1 MAIAAKVCRSYID
14 KPYLC
19 TFTITTTMI
28 DPKKLAIKDFV
39 YELPEERIAK
49 FPLPERDQS
58 KLLRYRSGQITD
70 HAFTDLP
77 RLLPSHT
84 LLVFN
89 NTKVVQARLLFQKDT
104 GGALEIF
111 CLEPVAP
118 YREVQLAMQQTGNA
132 VWKCLV
138 GNNKRW
144 KSGPVALRFDG
155 GMLQATR
162 ESQQEGHFLIRFTWE
177 PAELTFAEVLERCGR
192 LPLPPY
198 LNRDLTPDDHT
209 RYQTIYANQQGAVAA
224 PTAGLH
230 FTDRVMAA
238 LQEQQ
243 VTTAYLTLHV
253 GAGTFKP
260 VKADVMEAHEMHAE
274 QLYITKPLLQR
285 LLNHGGHPI
294 IPVGT
299 TSMRSLESLYWLG
312 SKVLQQPDLPAQELH
327 VSQWQAYETADLP
340 TASDA
345 LQALLQYMER
355 HQTAYLHASTQIIIA
370 PGYTFRIC
378 HGLVTNFHQPESTL
392 LLLVSALIGDN
403 WRKVYTHAL
412 QHNYRFL
419 SYGDSSL
426 LLP

>member
-1 MAIAAKVCRSYID
+1 M
-14 KPYLC
+14 
-19 TFTITTTMI
+19 T

-58 KLLRYRSGQITD
+58 KLLEYRHGRISD
-70 HAFTDLP
+70 HTFTDLP
-77 RLLPSHT
+77 NLLPEHT

-89 NTKVVQARLLFQKDT
+89 DTKVVQARLLFQKET
-104 GGALEIF
+104 GGIVEIF
-111 CLEPVAP
+111 CLEPIAP
-118 YREVQLAMQQTGNA
+118 HREVQMAMQQTGSST
-132 VWKCLV
+132 WKCLV

-144 KSGPVALRFDG
+144 KSGPVTLEFEG
-155 GMLQATR
+155 GTIRAER
-162 ESQQEGHFLIRFTWE
+162 EAQQEGHFLIHFTWE
-177 PAELTFAEVLERCGR
+177 PAELTFAEVLERCGK

-198 LNRDLTPDDHT
+198 LNRELTAEDHT
-209 RYQTIYANQQGAVAA
+209 RYQTIYANQKGAVAA

-230 FTDRVMAA
+230 FTDRVMDK
-238 LQEQQ
+238 LEEKE
-243 VTTAYLTLHV
+243 VEKAYLTLHV

-260 VKADVMEAHEMHAE
+260 VKADTMEAHEMHAE
-274 QLYITKPLLQR
+274 QLFISRQFLMR
-285 LLNHGGHPI
+285 LLKQLASDKPV

-312 SKVLQQPDLPAQELH
+312 AKVSQHPVLSLQELH
-327 VSQWQAYETADLP
+327 VTQWQAYESSDIP
-340 TASDA
+340 TATEA
-345 LQALLQYMER
+345 ITALLQYMER
-355 HQTAYLHASTQIIIA
+355 QNTEYLHASTQIIIA

-378 HGLVTNFHQPESTL
+378 NGLVTNFHQPESTL

-403 WRKVYTHAL
+403 WRKVYQHAL
-412 QHNYRFL
+412 KNDYRFL

>member
-1 MAIAAKVCRSYID
+1 
-14 KPYLC
+14 
-19 TFTITTTMI
+19 MI

-49 FPLPERDQS
+49 FPLPERDHS
-58 KLLRYRSGQITD
+58 KLLHYRQGQLEDRT
-70 HAFTDLP
+70 FTDLP
-77 RLLPSHT
+77 HLLPPHT

-89 NTKVVQARLLFQKDT
+89 DTKVVQARLLFQKET
-104 GGALEIF
+104 GGAVEIF

-118 YREVQLAMQQTGNA
+118 YREVQLAMQQTGNC

-144 KSGPVALRFDG
+144 KSGPVKLRFDG
-155 GMLQATR
+155 GMLQAER
-162 ESQQEGHFLIRFTWE
+162 EAQQEGHFLIRFTWE
-177 PAELTFAEVLERCGR
+177 PWELTFAELLERCGK

-198 LNRDLTPDDHT
+198 LNRELTPDDHT

-230 FTDRVMAA
+230 FTDRVIASLQKQNIMA
-238 LQEQQ
+238 
-243 VTTAYLTLHV
+243 AYLTLHV
-253 GAGTFKP
+253 GAGTFRP

-274 QLYITKPLLQR
+274 QLYLTKPLLQR
-285 LLNHGGHPI
+285 LLKQLGNPI

-312 SKVLQQPDLPAQELH
+312 AKVLQQPALPIKELQ
-327 VSQWQAYETADLP
+327 VSQWQAYETKEPPA
-340 TASDA
+340 ASAA
-345 LQALLQYMER
+345 LEALLGYMER
-355 HQTAYLHASTQIIIA
+355 QGTNYLHASTQIIIA

-378 HGLVTNFHQPESTL
+378 NGLVTNFHQPESTL
-392 LLLVSALIGDN
+392 LLLVSALIGED
-403 WRKVYTHAL
+403 WRKVYQHAL
-412 QHNYRFL
+412 QNGYRFL

>member
-1 MAIAAKVCRSYID
+1 
-14 KPYLC
+14 
-19 TFTITTTMI
+19 MI
-28 DPKKLAIKDFV
+28 DPRKLAIKDFV
-39 YELPEERIAK
+39 YALPDERIAK

-58 KLLRYRSGQITD
+58 KLLCYRSGQVSD
-70 HAFTDLP
+70 HTFTDLP
-77 RLLPSHT
+77 ALLPPHT

-89 NTKVVQARLLFQKDT
+89 DTKVVQARLLLQKET
-104 GGALEIF
+104 GGSVEIF

-118 YREVQLAMQQTGNA
+118 HREVQLAMQQTGNA

-144 KSGPVALRFDG
+144 KSGPVSLYFEG
-155 GMLQATR
+155 GTLQATR
-162 ESQQEGHFLIRFTWE
+162 EAQQEGHFLIRFNWE

-198 LNRDLTPDDHT
+198 LNRELTPDDHT

-230 FTDRVMAA
+230 FTDRVLHM
-238 LQEQQ
+238 LQAQGIS
-243 VTTAYLTLHV
+243 TAYLTLHV

-260 VKADVMEAHEMHAE
+260 VKAEVMEAHEMHAE
-274 QLYITKPLLQR
+274 QLYISKELVLQLR
-285 LLNHGGHPI
+285 QQLGNPI

-312 SKVLQQPDLPAQELH
+312 AMLLQHPELPSQDLH
-327 VSQWQAYETADLP
+327 VSQWQAYETENPPAPAEAL
-340 TASDA
+340 DA
-345 LQALLQYMER
+345 LVKYMDR
-355 HQTAYLHASTQIIIA
+355 QGTGFLHASTQIIIA
-370 PGYTFRIC
+370 PGYTFRLC
-378 HGLVTNFHQPESTL
+378 NGLVTNFHQPESTL
-392 LLLVSALIGDN
+392 LLLVSALIGED
-403 WRKVYTHAL
+403 WRTVYQHAL
-412 QHNYRFL
+412 DHDYRFL